1 MTMFI
6 FEESSIFHNIS
17 LIHQYPLWNIHM
29 AIHYDIIF
37 HIAWI
42 YPSIISIH
50 IPLIAHFISQFYIHS
65 YPIMGLWNIHLS
77 IVEWSRFHSI
87 PFIYLNI
94 YISISIFEISI
105 NIQLYHLCIYIYIYI
120 YINYIHLYPLS
131 IIHYDVISFIDAA
144 AMPLLRI
151 SGVAT
156 CPFHR
161 AAVQCA
167 ERVQKLQA
175 TSTDVVDNGG

>member
-1 MTMFI
+1 MKYPYG
-6 FEESSIFHNIS
+6 
-17 LIHQYPLWNIHM
+17 YPLWHNIPHSM
-29 AIHYDIIF
+29 D
-37 HIAWI
+37 
-42 YPSIISIH
+42 
-50 IPLIAHFISQFYIHS
+50 ISQYYIHS
-65 YPIMGLWNIHLS
+65 YPLNSPLHIPILYPFISIMGLWNIHLS

-87 PFIYLNI
+87 PFIYINI
-94 YISISIFEISI
+94 YIYLFFEIPT
-105 NIQLYHLCIYIYIYI
+105 NIQLYHLCIYIYI

-131 IIHYDVISFIDAA
+131 IFHYDVISFIDAA

>member
-1 MTMFI
+1 MFI

-120 YINYIHLYPLS
+120 YQLYPFIS
-131 IIHYDVISFIDAA
+131 IIHYPLWRNILHWRCRYAA
-144 AMPLLRI
+144 AAHLGCCHLSLPPC
-151 SGVAT
+151 SGAVRRARAEVAG
-156 CPFHR
+156 
-161 AAVQCA
+161 
-167 ERVQKLQA
+167 
-175 TSTDVVDNGG
+175 DVYRRGG

>member
-87 PFIYLNI
+87 PFIYINI
-94 YISISIFEISI
+94 YISISIFWNTYQYPIISFMYIHIYISI
-105 NIQLYHLCIYIYIYI
+105 ISIYIHYQF
-120 YINYIHLYPLS
+120 S
-131 IIHYDVISFIDAA
+131 I
-144 AMPLLRI
+144 M
-151 SGVAT
+151 T
-156 CPFHR
+156 
-161 AAVQCA
+161 
-167 ERVQKLQA
+167 
-175 TSTDVVDNGG
+175 

>member
-1 MTMFI
+1 MFI

-87 PFIYLNI
+87 PFIYINI
-94 YISISIFEISI
+94 YISISIFWNTYQYPIISFMYI
-105 NIQLYHLCIYIYIYI
+105 HIYIYQ
-120 YINYIHLYPLS
+120 LYPLS